1 MSTVAAPR
9 SRESKPRESK
19 PKESKSKDKES
30 KPKESKSKEAKEDK
44 SKVHKLSLKGS
55 SKLCVEFF
63 EFATNT
69 ILFQRGVYPPE
80 DFSPYVQSRNL
91 TQTAANPIQCQE
103 IWLEHDGLSR

>member
-9 SRESKPRESK
+9 STRESKPRESK
-19 PKESKSKDKES
+19 PKESKTKES

-69 ILFQRGVYPPE
+69 ILFQRGVYPHE
-80 DFSPYVQSRNL
+80 DFSPYVQTTNSIRTATNLISVSRSM
-91 TQTAANPIQCQE
+91 A
-103 IWLEHDGLSR
+103 

>member
-19 PKESKSKDKES
+19 HKESKSKDKETKS
-30 KPKESKSKEAKEDK
+30 KESKSKEAKEDK

-80 DFSPYVQSRNL
+80 DFSPYVPSSNSTQAAADVIIVSRNM
-91 TQTAANPIQCQE
+91 A
-103 IWLEHDGLSR
+103 

>member
-9 SRESKPRESK
+9 S
-19 PKESKSKDKES
+19 KES
-30 KPKESKSKEAKEDK
+30 KPKESKPKEPRSKDVKPKEDK

-63 EFATNT
+63 EFAANT

-80 DFSPYVQSRNL
+80 DFAP
-91 TQTAANPIQCQE
+91 
-103 IWLEHDGLSR
+103 

>member
-80 DFSPYVQSRNL
+80 DFSPYVRSSN
-91 TQTAANPIQCQE
+91 TIKMAANSI
-103 IWLEHDGLSR
+103 LVSRSMA